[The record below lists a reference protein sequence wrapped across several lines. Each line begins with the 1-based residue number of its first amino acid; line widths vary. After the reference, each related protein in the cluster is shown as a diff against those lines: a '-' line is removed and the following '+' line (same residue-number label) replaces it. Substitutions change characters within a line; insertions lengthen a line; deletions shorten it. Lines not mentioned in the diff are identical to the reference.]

1 MTPTLD
7 RQRCRLFESRLNLND
22 QQRGHPELVHR
33 ILRQK
38 TAIAPIATAQ
48 GHVPSIQHQEV
59 DSNRPSVIH

>member
-1 MTPTLD
+1 LS
-7 RQRCRLFESRLNLND
+7 ESRLNLND

-48 GHVPSIQHQEV
+48 GHVPSNQHKQV